1 MSSSCSDR
9 SEWPRGEEGERVQ
22 DGGLRLEGSVSRHC
36 LFPSTYLCSPF
47 LCHFY
52 SHAEVCKPGILYFF
66 KDKKAASSA
75 LAMARSSPESAE
87 VLIERAATGKVDLR
101 QVTEFS
107 IPAESNVQLF
117 IKRPKEMVKIRQVYV
132 FFVCYILVVTSSYV
146 SC

>member
-1 MSSSCSDR
+1 M
-9 SEWPRGEEGERVQ
+9 
-22 DGGLRLEGSVSRHC
+22 
-36 LFPSTYLCSPF
+36 
-47 LCHFY
+47 CHFY

-75 LAMARSSPESAE
+75 LAMARSSSESAE

-117 IKRPKEMVKIRQVYV
+117 IKRPKEMVKIRQAYVYIY
-132 FFVCYILVVTSSYV
+132 CILVVTSSYV
-146 SC
+146 SPIVSAGSRRRTTASTGRACSRSGASTPRATPVRCPLLCMLISIHV